1 MVTTLKVAVFDGLAA
16 ALWQSLMIRSFPPE
30 TIKLIKSFCRYFTG
44 HVSRFLEKSPP
55 MLHGA
60 EGKKG

>member
-1 MVTTLKVAVFDGLAA
+1 MSDVRGRLK
-16 ALWQSLMIRSFPPE
+16 QP
-30 TIKLIKSFCRYFTG
+30 LIKSFCGCFTG

-60 EGKKG
+60 EGKSNFTAAGNHLTFFPDIGIVILY